1 MSIKA
6 EIAVEMYEAARRL
19 GARSDLLRIIGSYG
33 DTLPDEE
40 VLDQL
45 RQWNWRQ
52 RRKPAAARGSAVNG
66 AGRAPI
72 AQP

>member
-6 EIAVEMYEAARRL
+6 EIAVEMYEAARHL

-45 RQWNWRQ
+45 RQWNWHAQ
-52 RRKPAAARGSAVNG
+52 FTSAARPSQSPTPPFPF
-66 AGRAPI
+66 R
-72 AQP
+72 QP

>member
-45 RQWNWRQ
+45 RQWNWHAQ
-52 RRKPAAARGSAVNG
+52 FTTAARSSQSPTPPFPF
-66 AGRAPI
+66 R
-72 AQP
+72 QP